1 MLGSLYSKKEKR
13 IVKGDTTSFH
23 KNGEPNV
30 TKQNNSVEKIE
41 ERKRICIL
49 I

>member
-30 TKQNNSVEKIE
+30 TKQNNSVIRSRKWKIALRE
-41 ERKRICIL
+41 Q
-49 I
+49 